1 MINSTLV
8 LTSKHLNVSKHLEI
22 IYFLLKIRDKKSFL
36 SKRLKK
42 LQIPEM
48 EIENN
53 LDFDNKSTNKYTKLI

>member
-8 LTSKHLNVSKHLEI
+8 LTSKHLNVSKHLEV